1 MRSLIVPLLVVI
13 AGCDSSAPNAGED
26 GVPGPQGPAGD
37 VGPAGPTG
45 PQGVPGPQGPQGA
58 VGTQGPVGPAGAQG
72 SAGPQGVVGP
82 MGPQGEVGPQGM
94 QGNDGVDG
102 INGMSTIILDKN
114 GRTLGF
120 PVTIDR
126 GTGFSLAVY
135 AYQLFPAAGFP
146 QDLLISATPLDVVY
160 YTSSNC
166 TGTPHIKA
174 SELSATFREE
184 VHYVLGTSGQ
194 IFYPTTGQVV
204 PPTGMFSF
212 STGNGC
218 GMGGA
223 AVDLLTVVKSDK
235 TLLLNKPWRMSHN

>member
-1 MRSLIVPLLVVI
+1 MNRS
-13 AGCDSSAPNAGED
+13 
-26 GVPGPQGPAGD
+26 
-37 VGPAGPTG
+37 
-45 PQGVPGPQGPQGA
+45 
-58 VGTQGPVGPAGAQG
+58 
-72 SAGPQGVVGP
+72 
-82 MGPQGEVGPQGM
+82 
-94 QGNDGVDG
+94 
-102 INGMSTIILDKN
+102 
-114 GRTLGF
+114 GRALGF